1 MMQGGMVMHRA
12 SNSFL
17 RQGFDYS
24 GPVFDFNDK
33 LVPDGPRNLARQ
45 PDKSVKFALIGMRP
59 RCAPGVAIVEM
70 EKKTAHDCRLTLVKT
85 GVAGPRPATP
95 ARLRPAA

>member
-45 PDKSVKFALIGMRP
+45 PDKSVKFALIGMRQ
-59 RCAPGVAIVEM
+59 RCALGVAIVEM
-70 EKKTAHDCRLTLVKT
+70 EQKHAQDRSEERRVGKECVSTCSTRWSPDH
-85 GVAGPRPATP
+85 
-95 ARLRPAA
+95 